1 MNLLD
6 WGFLWLTLSA
16 SVSSFAFLL
25 FALEWRRMRGASP
38 EFKAITL
45 IFLFHAY
52 TEWLHVLAR
61 YYTVTGLEERFDH
74 LLDCLPWQ
82 FRAVPITI
90 ITTIIC
96 YQQIQKI
103 KERKQNEKVRL

>member
-6 WGFLWLTLSA
+6 WGLLWLTLSA
-16 SVSSFAFLL
+16 LVSTFAFLL
-25 FALEWRRMRGASP
+25 FALEWKRMGSASP

-52 TEWLHVLAR
+52 TEWMHVLAR
-61 YYTVTGLEERFDH
+61 YYTTMELEEKFDH

-82 FRAVPITI
+82 FRAVPITV

-96 YQQIQKI
+96 WQQMKKI
-103 KERKQNEKVRL
+103 RERKKDEK